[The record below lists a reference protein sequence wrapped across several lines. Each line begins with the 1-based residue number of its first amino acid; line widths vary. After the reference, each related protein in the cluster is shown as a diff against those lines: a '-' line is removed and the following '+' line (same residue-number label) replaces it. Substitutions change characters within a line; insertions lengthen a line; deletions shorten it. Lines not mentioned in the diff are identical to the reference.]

1 MSKIINM
8 RFCYLF
14 ICSLTFTLSSYAQN
28 ITITG
33 IVKDKDSRQPVSYG
47 SIALLNQKPAI
58 GTKIDGNGRFK
69 LNITAPLS
77 MGSMV
82 VSSIGFQSDTI
93 KISSSKIFYEVLLSS
108 SDGNLNEVV
117 VTGVSRKTLARENPI
132 PVISVSARKIEQ
144 ATESNI
150 IDVLVKNVPGLNAV
164 KTGPNISKPF
174 IRGLGYNRVLTL
186 YDGIRQEGQ
195 QWGDEHGIEVDA
207 YNIDRAE
214 VVKGPSSLVYGS
226 DALAGVV
233 GLMPY
238 MPADHDRQLK
248 GKYFSEYQSNNGL
261 IGNGL
266 RLGYATEHWAYAL
279 RGSYRIAKNY
289 TNSIDGRVYNSGFRE
304 TNASGSVKYS
314 TDKGYSSINLTL
326 YDNLQGIPDG
336 SRDSLSRK
344 FTKQIYEG
352 DADDITQRPVVSDA
366 LLNSYQLSPLHQH
379 IQHYRIYTKNK
390 YRLGEGDLEG
400 ILAFQQNIRKE
411 YNHPTQ
417 PEQAGMFVRL
427 NTINYGLNYN
437 APAFAG
443 MELSFGINGMYQNN
457 ISKDATDFP
466 IPDYSLLDGGV
477 YTSGKWKSD
486 KWTIS
491 GGLRYDLRNLK
502 AKDFYIGTDPVTGFD
517 QRVLSGDLENA
528 ELQFPS
534 FNKTFRGLSLG
545 LGTTYQLNDMLSLKA
560 NIARG
565 YRAPNITEF
574 ASNGLDPGAHII
586 YLGNRN
592 FDPEFSLQQDLGA
605 ELATKDLS
613 ATLSIFNNNIRNY
626 IYLTLLAD
634 GAGEPITDAQGN
646 KTYQYQQAK
655 AQLYGIEATF
665 SLHPSVWKGFAFDN
679 AFTLNY
685 GFNRKSDFKGQ
696 ETQGEYLPLIPP
708 LHLLSSVSQEFKF
721 QSGAFSRLNIKAE
734 VDINAAQKRYLGL
747 NNTETST
754 PGYTLVNLS
763 AGTTI
768 QYSKTRSLQFQ
779 FQVNNLF
786 DLAYQ
791 SNLNRLKYF
800 EYYSKSP
807 NGHLG
812 IYNLGRNISV
822 KAIVPF

>member
-8 RFCYLF
+8 KFCYSF
-14 ICSLTFTLSSYAQN
+14 ICCLILAGTTYAQN

-33 IVKDKDSRQPVSYG
+33 IVKDKDSRQPVGYG
-47 SIALLNQKPAI
+47 SVSLLNVKPAN
-58 GTKIDGNGRFK
+58 GSKIDGNGRFK
-69 LNITAPLS
+69 LSIPSNASAPL
-77 MGSMV
+77 V
-82 VSSIGFQSDTI
+82 VISSIGFQSDTL
-93 KISSSKIFYEVLLSS
+93 KIIASKLFYEVALNTA
-108 SDGNLNEVV
+108 DGKLNEVV

-132 PVISVSARKIEQ
+132 PVISVSAKKIEQ

-150 IDVLVKNVPGLNAV
+150 IDALVKNVPGLNAV

-174 IRGLGYNRVLTL
+174 IRGLGYNRVLSL

-207 YNIDRAE
+207 YNIERAE
-214 VVKGPSSLVYGS
+214 VVKGPSSLIYGS

-233 GLMPY
+233 GLMPF
-238 MPADHDRQLK
+238 MPTDQDKKIH

-266 RLGYATEHWAYAL
+266 RLSYATDHWSYAL
-279 RGSYRIAKNY
+279 RGSYRIARNY
-289 TNSIDGRVYNSGFRE
+289 TNAIDGRVYNSGFRE

-314 TDKGYSSINLTL
+314 TDKGYSSFNLTL

-344 FTKQIYEG
+344 FTQQIYEG
-352 DADDITQRPVVSDA
+352 DNDDITKRPIVSDA
-366 LLNSYQLSPLHQH
+366 VLNSYKLSPLIQH

-390 YRLGEGDLEG
+390 YKLGEGDLEG

-411 YNHPTQ
+411 YNHPTA
-417 PEQAGMFVRL
+417 PEQAGMSVRL

-437 APAFAG
+437 APGFAG
-443 MELSFGINGMYQNN
+443 LELSFGINGMYQNN
-457 ISKDATDFP
+457 ISKSATDFP
-466 IPDYSLLDGGV
+466 IPNYSLLDGGI
-477 YTSGKWKSD
+477 YTSGKWKSNQ
-486 KWTIS
+486 WTIS

-502 AKDFYIGTDPVTGFD
+502 AKDFYTGTDPLTGFG
-517 QRVLSGDLENA
+517 QHLPSGDVKDA
-528 ELQFPS
+528 YLQFPS
-534 FNKTFRGLSLG
+534 FNKTFKGLSLG
-545 LGTTYQLNDMLSLKA
+545 LGTTYQVNELLSLKA

-574 ASNGLDPGAHII
+574 AANGLDPGAHIV

-592 FDPEFSLQQDLGA
+592 FNPEFSLQEDLGA
-605 ELATKDLS
+605 EIATKDFS
-613 ATLSIFNNNIRNY
+613 ATLSVFNNNIKDY
-626 IYLTLLAD
+626 IYLTQLVDAA
-634 GAGEPITDAQGN
+634 GAPITDAQGN

-665 SLHPSVWKGFAFDN
+665 GLSPSALKGFAFDN

-685 GFNRKSDFKGQ
+685 GFNRKAEFKNKGT
-696 ETQGEYLPLIPP
+696 EGTYLPLIPP
-708 LHLLSSVSQEFKF
+708 LHILSSVSQEFKF
-721 QSGAFSRLNIKAE
+721 KSGSFKDLNIKAE
-734 VDINAAQKRYLGL
+734 VDINAAQNRYLSL
-747 NNTETST
+747 NNTETHT

-763 AGTTI
+763 AGTSI
-768 QYSKTRSLQFQ
+768 KYSKTHTLQFQ

-807 NGHLG
+807 NGNLG
-812 IYNLGRNISV
+812 IYNIGRNISF